1 MKRFIRHFTLRSRL
15 KKAIKRETLNKE
27 LIWNLQK
34 YAPNES
40 RQQHHAARWE
50 EHKMILNAL
59 EELL

>member
-1 MKRFIRHFTLRSRL
+1 MKRIIRYFTLRSRL
-15 KKAIKRETLNKE
+15 KKAIKREGLNKQ

-34 YAPNES
+34 NAPSES

-59 EELL
+59 EDLL